1 MGKKL
6 NLMIKVWMMILNTNL
21 PSIIKRIKIWRSG
34 MKKKISFLLIK
45 WITRKKESL
54 KWNLIKS
61 IPSSQSFSKVRSLF
75 IMMIRMINLK
85 D

>member
-6 NLMIKVWMMILNTNL
+6 NLMIIVWMMILNTNHQ
-21 PSIIKRIKIWRSG
+21 SIIKRIKIWRSG

-45 WITRKKESL
+45 WITKKKESL